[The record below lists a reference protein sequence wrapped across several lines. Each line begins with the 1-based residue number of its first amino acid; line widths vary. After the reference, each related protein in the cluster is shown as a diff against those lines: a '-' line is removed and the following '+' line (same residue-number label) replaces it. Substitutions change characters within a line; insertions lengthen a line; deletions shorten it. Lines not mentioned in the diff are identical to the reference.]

1 MPILGAFMVPH
12 PPIMLP
18 EVGNGEEKKIA
29 EVTAAYEQVA
39 DEIASLKP
47 DTIVISSPHSIM
59 YADYFHISPGKTA
72 YGDMGKFN
80 AEEVSFDAEYD
91 TELVDEICRI
101 AEMGGADAS
110 EKDDSKDGQKGL
122 ALHEFP
128 AGTMGER
135 DPRLDHGTI
144 IPLYYICKKY
154 TDFKLV
160 RIGLSGL
167 PLALH
172 YQMGQII
179 QKAVNNTGRRIVYV
193 ASGDLSHKM
202 KEEGPYGFAPEGP
215 QYDERIMEVCGRGD
229 FKRLFE
235 FEDSFCEKAAEC
247 GHRSFV
253 MMAGALDGLSV
264 KAEALVHAATF
275 GVGYGICRFEVGG
288 PDDSRH
294 FLDIWR
300 KEKLEEL
307 RKRQK
312 DEDPY
317 VKIARYSLE
326 SYVNA
331 GKTLHVKDITGGK
344 PGVSAKKSLDT
355 DFENSTASDVGNGLD
370 TDESGFDLG
379 KLPEELF
386 SQKAGAFVSI
396 HKNGALRG
404 CIGTISPTC
413 DCVAEEI
420 LQNAISAG
428 TNDPRFPMITPDEL
442 PWLEI
447 SVDVLDEPEPISS
460 PDQLD
465 VKRYGVIVR
474 NGFKKGLLLPN
485 LDGVDSVIQ
494 QINIACQKAGIP
506 KGEEISLERF
516 EVVRHI

>member
-18 EVGNGEEKKIA
+18 EVGNGEEKKISA
-29 EVTAAYEQVA
+29 TTAAYEKVA
-39 DEIASLKP
+39 DEIAELKP
-47 DTIVISSPHSIM
+47 ETIIISSPHSVM
-59 YADYFHISPGKTA
+59 YADYFHISPGESA
-72 YGDMGKFN
+72 YGDMSRFQAG
-80 AEEVSFDAEYD
+80 EVSFDAEYD
-91 TELVDEICRI
+91 TELVDAICRI
-101 AEMGGADAS
+101 AEDGGPDALSHNSSAEDGDPDVTGQNATNADDENGNAS
-110 EKDDSKDGQKGL
+110 SKSKREGHCGT
-122 ALHEFP
+122 APSEFP

-135 DPRLDHGTI
+135 DPNLDHGTL

-154 TDFKLV
+154 QDFKII

-179 QKAVNNTGRRIVYV
+179 QQAIKETGRKVVYI

-202 KEEGPYGFAPEGP
+202 KEDGPYGFAKEGP
-215 QYDERIMEVCGRGD
+215 EYDDRIMDVCGSGD
-229 FKRLFE
+229 FKKLFE
-235 FEDSFCEKAAEC
+235 FDDDFCSKAAEC

-264 KAEALVHAATF
+264 KAEKLSHEATF

-288 PDDSRH
+288 PDESRH

-307 RKRQK
+307 QKRQATS
-312 DEDPY
+312 DPY
-317 VKIARYSLE
+317 VKLVRYSLE
-326 SYVNA
+326 SYV
-331 GKTLHVKDITGGK
+331 TGGK
-344 PGVSAKKSLDT
+344 TIHKKDLT
-355 DFENSTASDVGNGLD
+355 G
-370 TDESGFDLG
+370 DEWKDL
-379 KLPEELF
+379 PDELF
-386 SQKAGAFVSI
+386 NTKAGAFVSI

-404 CIGTISPTC
+404 CIGTISATC

-428 TNDPRFPMITPDEL
+428 TADPRFNMITADEL

-447 SVDVLDEPEPISS
+447 NVDVMGIPEPISS
-460 PDQLD
+460 TDLLD
-465 VKRYGVIVR
+465 VKKYGVIVTSGTKR
-474 NGFKKGLLLPN
+474 GLLLPN
-485 LDGVDSVIQ
+485 LDGVDSVNQ

-506 KGEEISLERF
+506 AGEEIYLERF

>member
-12 PPIMLP
+12 PPIILP
-18 EVGNGEEKKIA
+18 EVGDGEEKKIS
-29 EVTAAYEQVA
+29 EVTAAYEKVA

-72 YGDMGKFN
+72 YGDMARFN
-80 AEEVSFDAEYD
+80 AEQVSFDAEYD
-91 TELVDEICRI
+91 EELVSTICRI
-101 AEMGGADAS
+101 AEKGGMDAS
-110 EKDDSKDGQKGL
+110 DKANDSDSEGQGGL

-135 DPRLDHGTI
+135 DPSLDHGTI
-144 IPLYYICKKY
+144 IPLYFICKKY

-179 QKAVNNTGRRIVYV
+179 QKAVNETGRRIVYV

-215 QYDERIMEVCGRGD
+215 QYDERIMDVCGSGN

-247 GHRSFV
+247 GHKSFV

-288 PDDSRH
+288 PDENRH

-300 KEKLEEL
+300 DEKLDEL
-307 RKRQK
+307 RERQK

-317 VKIARYSLE
+317 VKLARFSLE
-326 SYVNA
+326 NYVNA
-331 GKTLHVKDITGGK
+331 GKTLHVKD
-344 PGVSAKKSLDT
+344 VMDM
-355 DFENSTASDVGNGLD
+355 GLPR
-370 TDESGFDLG
+370 EMY
-379 KLPEELF
+379 KN
-386 SQKAGAFVSI
+386 QAGTFVSI

-413 DCVAEEI
+413 GCIAEEI

-460 PDQLD
+460 PDELD

-474 NGFKKGLLLPN
+474 SGYKRGLLLPN

-516 EVVRHI
+516 EVVRHE